1 MEKRARRAV
10 RGSARGRQRSAS
22 GAAAV
27 EFALVSAILFLVLF
41 GIIQYGLYFNDS
53 LNARQGVREAA
64 RLGVVKNFTGG
75 TGTTDMEKLKDIT
88 ATQVDALTGTTYVMV
103 KPSSPWKKGSALT
116 VCAMVN
122 SDGAVGLLPMPNGG
136 WIESKTQMSIEQDT
150 PAASGSTT
158 SDTLPAGSPG
168 WGWC

>member
-1 MEKRARRAV
+1 MNGTVRRAA
-10 RGSARGRQRSAS
+10 RGSARRRVRSAS

-27 EFALVSAILFLVLF
+27 EFALVSGLLFLVLF

-64 RLGVVKNFTGG
+64 RLGVVKNFSSG
-75 TGTTDMEKLKDIT
+75 TGATDMAKLRDLTGK
-88 ATQVDALTGTTYVMV
+88 QVDALTGTTYVMV
-103 KPSSPWKKGSALT
+103 KPASPWKKGSALT
-116 VCAMVN
+116 VCAMVH

-136 WIESKTQMSIEQDT
+136 WITSKTQMSIEQDT
-150 PAASGSTT
+150 PAATGSTQ
-158 SDTLPAGSPG
+158 SDTLPTGSPG